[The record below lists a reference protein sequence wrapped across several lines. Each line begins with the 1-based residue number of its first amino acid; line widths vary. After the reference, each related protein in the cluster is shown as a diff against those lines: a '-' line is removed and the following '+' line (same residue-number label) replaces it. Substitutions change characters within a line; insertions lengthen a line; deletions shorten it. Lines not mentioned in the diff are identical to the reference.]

1 MASSKFPGPNYNQ
14 IIDTNRDKQIVQVPI
29 DNVDFGARAVSTKT
43 NVKNMMALEHAKS
56 KS

>member
-1 MASSKFPGPNYNQ
+1 MASSKFPSPNYNQ
-14 IIDTNRDKQIVQVPI
+14 IIDTNRDKQIVQVPT

-43 NVKNMMALEHAKS
+43 NVKNMMTLEHAKS

>member
-43 NVKNMMALEHAKS
+43 NVKNMMTLEHAKS